1 MQTINSNRTSAI
13 TLSTIFII
21 FGCSNP
27 AFGQFEST
35 ARMLTMTIMPA
46 TSSLATAQ
54 TSVIQQRKS
63 MAIAAGVWP
72 AGTAPSGSP
81 AGPQQKQGLASK
93 YDISATD
100 FLPVSG
106 PIMPDQLAN
115 SATGVDPQTRE
126 TMRKLYLQALN
137 SFEAEARKNNMAN
150 AFAFATA
157 IALQIKTGK
166 NLTETQADQLVIY
179 FNNVLGGTPAFYTT
193 GPRQQQL
200 LYESLII
207 TGNLIALLDS
217 QGKQTNNQ
225 QMRTQAKDMSQAV
238 IKQFLG
244 FDAK

>member
-1 MQTINSNRTSAI
+1 MQTISSHRTSAI
-13 TLSTIFII
+13 ILSTILTILG
-21 FGCSNP
+21 GCNIV
-27 AFGQFEST
+27 FGQFEST

-72 AGTAPSGSP
+72 AGTAPSG
-81 AGPQQKQGLASK
+81 PQQRQALASK

-115 SATGVDPQTRE
+115 SATGVDAQTRE
-126 TMRKLYLQALN
+126 TMRKLYLQAIT

-150 AFAFATA
+150 AFAFVTA

-166 NLTETQADQLVIY
+166 TLSETQADQLVVY
-179 FNNVLGGTPAFYTT
+179 FNNVLGSIPAFYTT
-193 GPRQQQL
+193 NPRQQQV

-217 QGKQTNNQ
+217 QGKQANNQ
-225 QMRTQAKDMSQAV
+225 QMRTQAMAMSQAV

-244 FDAK
+244 FESN

>member
-1 MQTINSNRTSAI
+1 MRKSSSKRTPVI
-13 TLSTIFII
+13 ILSTILMTV
-21 FGCSNP
+21 GCSGL
-27 AFGQFEST
+27 AFGQFQST
-35 ARMLTMTIMPA
+35 ANMLNTTIM
-46 TSSLATAQ
+46 SSNNSLFTAQ
-54 TSVIQQRKS
+54 TAVIQQRKS

-72 AGTAPSGSP
+72 GGTSPSAAGTKP
-81 AGPQQKQGLASK
+81 APQQPLASR

-106 PIMPDQLAN
+106 PIIPDQLAN

-126 TMRKLYLQALN
+126 TMRNLFKQALT

-150 AFAFATA
+150 AFAFVTA
-157 IALQIKTGK
+157 IALQTRFGK
-166 NLTETQADQLVIY
+166 ELNETQADQLIVY
-179 FNNVLGGTPAFYTT
+179 FNNVLGSTPAFYTT
-193 GPRQQQL
+193 NPRQQQV

-217 QGKQTNNQ
+217 QGKQANNQ
-225 QMRTQAKDMSQAV
+225 QMRTQAMNMSQAV

>member
-1 MQTINSNRTSAI
+1 
-13 TLSTIFII
+13 
-21 FGCSNP
+21 
-27 AFGQFEST
+27 
-35 ARMLTMTIMPA
+35 
-46 TSSLATAQ
+46 
-54 TSVIQQRKS
+54 

-72 AGTAPSGSP
+72 AGTAP

-150 AFAFATA
+150 AFAFVTA

-166 NLTETQADQLVIY
+166 NLTETQADQLVVY
-179 FNNVLGGTPAFYTT
+179 FNNVLGSIPAFYTT
-193 GPRQQQL
+193 NPRQQQL

-217 QGKQTNNQ
+217 QGKQANNQ
-225 QMRTQAKDMSQAV
+225 QMRTQAIDMSQAV